1 MNSIGFAVSLLVGC
15 AVGVMV
21 VGQYPSGLDP
31 AYGYILLSLALALLL
46 PIFLSRESKKAYW
59 AGLFL
64 LAGLAGCGWAM
75 LIHPPVTAADLAYYN
90 GERDSPRLAVVG
102 QVVAEPAYSDRSQRL
117 RIAAQ
122 LVRPPGEIAPHTVS
136 GDMYAILP
144 RYPVYSVGERL
155 VLSGTLTA
163 PPQLSDFDYR
173 AYLAREG
180 VYSYMLF
187 PRATSLGP
195 GPDVGISGIVAWS
208 RAGVRAALRRS
219 IPEPQA
225 SLAVGV
231 VTGDRSSIPEDVEEA
246 FRRSGTTHILAISG
260 QNITLIVGII
270 WLAYSKLGGRRR
282 MSLWFFLVVL
292 ALLAAY
298 TLFTGSTPSVVRAS
312 FMGGLLLL
320 APLVGRRYDPIAALT
335 VSAALMCMAD
345 PDVLAD
351 AGFQLSFAGMV
362 GITLVAPRLY
372 DWSKRLRIPQLLA
385 IPLSASLGAQAM
397 TLPLVALI
405 AGSISIVSPFATLTA
420 DVALLPLM
428 ITGIA
433 GGIIGVWVEM
443 LGALLGILT
452 WLSAAWLIWW
462 VELWAAFPW
471 ASIALGEV
479 EGMWVLVYYTLLGL
493 LLWYSNQQKLRRN
506 RTSTT

>member
-1 MNSIGFAVSLLVGC
+1 
-15 AVGVMV
+15 
-21 VGQYPSGLDP
+21 
-31 AYGYILLSLALALLL
+31 
-46 PIFLSRESKKAYW
+46 
-59 AGLFL
+59 
-64 LAGLAGCGWAM
+64 M

-90 GERDSPRLAVVG
+90 GERDSPRMAIVG

-117 RIAAQ
+117 RVAAQ
-122 LVRPPGEIAPHTVS
+122 LVRLPGEIAPHTVS

-144 RYPVYSVGERL
+144 RYPAYSVGERL

-195 GPDVGISGIVAWS
+195 GQDVGLAGLVAWS

-282 MSLWFFLVVL
+282 MSPWLFLVVL

-312 FMGGLLLL
+312 FMGGVLLL
-320 APLVGRRYDPIAALT
+320 APLVGRRYDPMAALA
-335 VSAALMCMAD
+335 VSAALMCVAD

-351 AGFQLSFAGMV
+351 AGFQLSFAGML

-372 DWSKRLRIPQLLA
+372 DWSRRYRIPKLLA

-405 AGSISIVSPFATLTA
+405 AGSISIVSPLATLTA
-420 DVALLPLM
+420 DVVLFPLM
-428 ITGIA
+428 LAGIA
-433 GGIIGVWVEM
+433 TGIIGIWVEM
-443 LGALLGILT
+443 LGALFGILT

-471 ASIALGEV
+471 ASIAVGEV
-479 EGMWVLVYYTLLGL
+479 EVIWVVVYYAILGL
-493 LLWYSNQQKLRRN
+493 TLWYRSDDKPRQAARHA
-506 RTSTT
+506 T